1 MKYIIY
7 MEEQLS
13 RNNQLCSKKPRKVIA
28 ASFRPQKTGIGFSVN
43 AGRRSGRVSED
54 VVADRVARR
63 RSGSDIL
70 YCQIP
75 TRQIHNCV
83 NAGTARVLAA
93 TTARRAM
100 ASCGCKRDRER
111 AVGKG
116 KGCGRE
122 NGRGRRKREVP
133 PGTGSLIFQGLRQKE
148 VSPLCKVLLFQP
160 IIIN

>member
-1 MKYIIY
+1 M
-7 MEEQLS
+7 
-13 RNNQLCSKKPRKVIA
+13 
-28 ASFRPQKTGIGFSVN
+28 
-43 AGRRSGRVSED
+43 SED
-54 VVADRVARR
+54 VAADRMVRR

-100 ASCGCKRDRER
+100 ASCGCKRDRDR
-111 AVGKG
+111 GLG
-116 KGCGRE
+116 E
-122 NGRGRRKREVP
+122 NGRARKGKWTRRSEREVP